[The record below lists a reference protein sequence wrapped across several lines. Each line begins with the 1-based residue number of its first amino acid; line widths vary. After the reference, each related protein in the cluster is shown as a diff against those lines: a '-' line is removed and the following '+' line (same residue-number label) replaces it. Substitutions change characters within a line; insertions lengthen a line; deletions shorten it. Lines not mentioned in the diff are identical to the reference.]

1 MFVGCWAHNFFGGLR
16 CGVALD
22 IAACVC
28 VFLVFLNKIDS
39 ILQDIYFQTFL
50 GRDLSSFL

>member
-1 MFVGCWAHNFFGGLR
+1 MFVGCWAHKVFGALG

-28 VFLVFLNKIDS
+28 AELTSHQLMYDCCFVFFLVVFNKLD
-39 ILQDIYFQTFL
+39 
-50 GRDLSSFL
+50 